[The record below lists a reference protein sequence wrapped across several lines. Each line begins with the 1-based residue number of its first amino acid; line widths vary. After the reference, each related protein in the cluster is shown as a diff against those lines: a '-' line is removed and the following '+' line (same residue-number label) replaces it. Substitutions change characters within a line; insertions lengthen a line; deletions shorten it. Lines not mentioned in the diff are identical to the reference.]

1 MKLTGITWI
10 PTYNCNIDCDHCFFD
25 TLGKQKYMDPDI
37 IHKAL
42 DGFAHTKYMFWQH
55 LSGGEIFLNEKKLFR
70 IISNIRH
77 YFNKDIGLS
86 TNAFWAKNETIA
98 LQKVKTLTELGVNGI
113 AISADYYHQQKMAID
128 GPKILAKVLKESSLK
143 THSYLM
149 GARLHKNVED
159 ASKVNDA
166 TNDITKEIN
175 EHLDLPIA
183 IAHER
188 SIGKGCR
195 INNPKYPGI
204 PQGKC
209 TELNTCLGQRS
220 PFNPAMVWIDAYGNV
235 MICYG
240 IIIGNL
246 HANSLNEIITNY
258 KPNNYP
264 LLEGLAQL
272 GPKYLYKKAKQLT
285 VKLPPAFFDE
295 CDVCYQSRVVLR
307 KKYPELFGPDECYPE
322 GLIF

>member
-42 DGFAHTKYMFWQH
+42 DGFAHTKYMFWQQ
-55 LSGGEIFLNEKKLFR
+55 LSGGEIFLNEKKLFQ

-77 YFNKDIGLS
+77 YFNKNIGLS
-86 TNAFWAKNETIA
+86 TNAFWARDEKQTRGKVEELSKSGVTGIA
-98 LQKVKTLTELGVNGI
+98 L
-113 AISADYYHQQKMAID
+113 SADYYHQKKMDIS
-128 GPKILAKVLKESSLK
+128 GPKLLAKVLKESGLK

-149 GARLHKNVED
+149 GAHLKNDVTN
-159 ASKVNDA
+159 AQKVNA
-166 TNDITKEIN
+166 ITQGITSEIN
-175 EHLDLPIA
+175 DKLDLPIA
-183 IAHER
+183 VAHER
-188 SIGKGCR
+188 SIGKGSR
-195 INNPKYPGI
+195 INNPKKTVI
-204 PQGKC
+204 PQGMC
-209 TELNTCLGQRS
+209 TELNTCLGKRS

-246 HANSLNEIITNY
+246 HANSLNEIIANY